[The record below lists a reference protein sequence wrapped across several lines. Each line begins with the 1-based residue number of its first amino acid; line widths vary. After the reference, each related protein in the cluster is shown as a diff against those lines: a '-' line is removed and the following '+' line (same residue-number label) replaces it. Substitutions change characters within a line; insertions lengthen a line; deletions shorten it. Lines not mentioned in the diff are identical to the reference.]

1 MIKLSMSMKKL
12 LFMAAM
18 AMSSL
23 QVPAAN
29 VVQPTFTEWH
39 DLQVNELNRFPIH
52 TAFFSYESLDK
63 ALAGDMTASDNY
75 CSLDE
80 KWMFKWVKNADQ
92 RPTDFYTVGY
102 DDSQWRLMKVP
113 GIWELNGFGD
123 PEYVNIGFAWRGHFK
138 NNPPEVPIKDNHV
151 GSYRG
156 WVKMPEAF
164 KDRQVI
170 IHFGSVTSNIYLWVN
185 GKFVGYA
192 EDSKVTA
199 EFDITPYLH
208 EGRNLIAFQVFR
220 WCDGSYSEDQDFWR
234 LSGVARDCYLYSRDK
249 KAQITDIRITP
260 DLDANYDKGSLTVN
274 TQVKGNVT
282 VEYNLYDA
290 DGNTVATQTVK
301 ASAATGVKAAKKKGK
316 RAKVVPMG
324 PSTAN
329 ATFTNLEVKHWS
341 AETPY
346 LYTLVATVKE
356 GDKVIEVVPQKVGF
370 RKVEIKNAQLLV
382 NGKPVY
388 IKGVDRH
395 EMDPDEGYNVSVD
408 RMIQDIKL
416 MKQFNIN
423 AVRTCHY
430 PDDPRWYE
438 LCDKYG
444 IYLCAEAN
452 QESHGFG
459 YGDDAFSKK
468 PEFALPIMQRNQHN
482 VGNFFNH
489 PSIIYWSLGNET
501 ADSENFMAAYKW
513 IKSQDPSRPIQWERG
528 GKGGDTDIFCPMY
541 MSQASCE
548 KYAQSTAPQDQR
560 PLIQCEY
567 SHAMG
572 NSCGGFKEYWDLVR
586 KYPKYQ
592 GGFIWDFVD
601 QGLHGKDTAGNKIY
615 TYGGDYNQYDPSDNN
630 FNCNG
635 MINPDRIPNPE
646 AYEVGHYYQ
655 SIWATPVD
663 LKSGKVRVY
672 NENFF
677 RDLSNYKMEWT
688 LVVNGKPVQKG
699 TVDQLNIPAHQSADY
714 TLQYSLSGIK
724 ATDEALLNI
733 DFKLK
738 SAEPL
743 MEAGQTVAYNQLPIQ
758 HYDFASA
765 VPTASTAKMKV
776 KVVNKKK
783 ADLTVTAANYTV
795 EFDQATGLLKRY
807 EVGGNSLLAEAGT
820 IKPNFWRAP
829 TDNDMGAG
837 ANIAYKAWK
846 HPRLVLDYIAARKD
860 KKANTVIVTA
870 HYTMPTVGAL
880 LTMTYEIDNT
890 GVMKVTEKMTTNK
903 TAKVSDMFRY
913 GVIVDLPYSMD
924 KSEFYGRGPIENY
937 SDRKFSQNI
946 GIYQQ
951 TADEQFFPYIRPQET
966 GTKSDIRWWKQ
977 TNPSGVGFTIFS
989 DKAFSA
995 SALHYNISDLSEG
1008 DHKAQRH
1015 SPSIPKSKN
1024 TELCVDAIQTGV
1036 GGIDSWSQNA
1046 LALPKYRCPY
1056 QDRTFTFWL
1065 VPTQK

>member
-1 MIKLSMSMKKL
+1 MNHHLLAFLFLFFLALPLPAATHPWEDPSVCGINREPMTAHFIPYISEQAALSRYGLDDVARLAVAPSVERRV
-12 LFMAAM
+12 
-18 AMSSL
+18 SL
-23 QVPAAN
+23 DGTWKFHYSRNQASAPAHFHDEGYDVSGWSPIQVPG
-29 VVQPTFTEWH
+29 
-39 DLQVNELNRFPIH
+39 
-52 TAFFSYESLDK
+52 S
-63 ALAGDMTASDNY
+63 
-75 CSLDE
+75 
-80 KWMFKWVKNADQ
+80 
-92 RPTDFYTVGY
+92 
-102 DDSQWRLMKVP
+102 
-113 GIWELNGFGD
+113 WELQGFD
-123 PEYVNIGFAWRGHFK
+123 APIYTDVSYPFQP
-138 NNPPEVPIKDNHV
+138 NPPFVPHDYNPV
-151 GSYRG
+151 GDYVRDFTVPAEWQGDDIFLDFEGVESAY
-156 WVKMPEAF
+156 A
-164 KDRQVI
+164 
-170 IHFGSVTSNIYLWVN
+170 LWVN
-185 GKFVGYA
+185 GHFAGYG
-192 EDSKVTA
+192 EDSRLPSLYN
-199 EFDITPYLH
+199 ITKWLRPGNNRLAV
-208 EGRNLIAFQVFR
+208 RVIRFS
-220 WCDGSYSEDQDFWR
+220 DGSYLEDQDYWKYSGIERHVYLQARPRTRVADFR
-234 LSGVARDCYLYSRDK
+234 LVAGLANDYRDGVFDLTLRLCRPAKGCATRVTLL
-249 KAQITDIRITP
+249 AP
-260 DLDANYDKGSLTVN
+260 DGSSVFRQLFR
-274 TQVKGNVT
+274 QR
-282 VEYNLYDA
+282 
-290 DGNTVATQTVK
+290 
-301 ASAATGVKAAKKKGK
+301 SAADTLLTIH
-316 RAKVVPMG
+316 RAMG
-324 PSTAN
+324 A
-329 ATFTNLEVKHWS
+329 VQVWS
-341 AETPY
+341 AEQPVCYQLVVT
-346 LYTLVATVKE
+346 TLDSQGREMESFVH
-356 GDKVIEVVPQKVGF
+356 PFGF
-370 RKVEIKNAQLLV
+370 RTVEVRNGQLLV
-382 NGKPVY
+382 NGVALK
-388 IKGVDRH
+388 IKGVNRH
-395 EMDPDEGYNVSVD
+395 EHDAHHGRTITVESML
-408 RMIQDIKL
+408 QDIKL